1 MTNTIYE
8 SPDGGKTVRSRK
20 FGEPPSSAWIP
31 AELSEKM
38 KKQHL
43 WSSILTAAE
52 TDNELKNLIEKVEVY
67 YHLKHG

>member
-1 MTNTIYE
+1 MSNTIYE

-20 FGEPPSSAWIP
+20 FGEPPAWVP
-31 AELSEKM
+31 ADLSEKM

-43 WSSILTAAE
+43 WSSILDVSE